1 MPTPS
6 IMYRCDLV
14 KEVYPGCLV
23 RSSRPAKTKQFHPNT
38 IFPLDLPLR
47 EQRRKKKKKKNK
59 RKKERLE
66 QGKKSVSNPTGPS
79 SSRRRHLSTLGTKPS
94 IIDRHIVCICTSTC
108 PSTRPLRS
116 VSPFYFQRRNVYP
129 SVGTTTDAG
138 FEGTG
143 AVVLGERTW
152 WCSKSKGVGTL
163 SAGAISIFIQHL
175 HGASPSVSVRHLSL
189 PSTTITTE

>member
-47 EQRRKKKKKKNK
+47 KQRRKKKKKKKKNK

-143 AVVLGERTW
+143 LGRKNLMMLKVKRGW
-152 WCSKSKGVGTL
+152 D
-163 SAGAISIFIQHL
+163 SIGRSDIHL
-175 HGASPSVSVRHLSL
+175 HPASSRRIAVGFR
-189 PSTTITTE
+189 